1 MAKLIFACGMLS
13 SVTVIDPA
21 QMASIIGPTAQGIVL
36 NVQHALNIDSVMP
49 ALKRVASR

>member
-21 QMASIIGPTAQGIVL
+21 QVASIIGPTAQGVVL
-36 NVQHALNIDSVMP
+36 NVQQALSIDTVMP